1 MDMRWQV
8 QEAKQRFS
16 ELLRRAQKD
25 GPQAVTKHGREV
37 AYVVD
42 VAWYHEKAGLALDL
56 RHHLLHGPASDMFAD
71 LVGSASVDEPTGNR
85 DPITD
90 LVEELTATDNE
101 R

>member
-1 MDMRWQV
+1 MRWQV

-42 VAWYHEKAGLALDL
+42 VAWYHEKAGLAFDL
-56 RHHLLHGPASDMFAD
+56 RHHLLHGPATDTFAD
-71 LVGSASVDEPTGNR
+71 LVDSAHDEEPTSDR

-90 LVEELTATDNE
+90 LVEELTITDNQT
-101 R
+101 